1 MAPSPL
7 IIHLAGEEDTDR
19 LAQCLAPLLHGG
31 DTILLE
37 GAIGAGKTHFCRALI
52 RARLEGGPSGL
63 IAFDFEVCDRFRY
76 T

>member
-7 IIHLAGEEDTDR
+7 IIHLAAEQDTDR
-19 LAQCLAPLLHGG
+19 LAQCLAPLLQGG

-37 GAIGAGKTHFCRALI
+37 GSIGAGKTHFCRALI
-52 RARLEGGPSGL
+52 RARLGVAEDVPSPTFTL
-63 IAFDFEVCDRFRY
+63 VQ